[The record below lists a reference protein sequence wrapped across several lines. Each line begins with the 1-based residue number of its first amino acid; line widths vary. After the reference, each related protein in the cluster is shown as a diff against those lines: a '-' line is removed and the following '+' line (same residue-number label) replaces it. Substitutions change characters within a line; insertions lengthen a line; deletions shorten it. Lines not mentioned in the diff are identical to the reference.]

1 MAQIDIHG
9 QAYQSSGDGGDV
21 FSSISIS
28 EAEMESIREIAREK
42 EVEIDELK
50 LDDLPS
56 DIRERMEDEL
66 RNDWEYSEGGP
77 WNTFVSGFSI
87 EE

>member
-1 MAQIDIHG
+1 MAQINIDG
-9 QAYQSSGDGGDV
+9 QAYQSPGDGGDV
-21 FSSISIS
+21 YSSISIS
-28 EAEMESIREIAREK
+28 DEEMEAIREIAREK
-42 EVEIDELK
+42 EVEIEDLE

-87 EE
+87 SE